1 MSTLNEQLYMDGVVV
16 IGKTRTFSV
25 QINQVTEETQNL
37 TNPEF
42 EPMDLS
48 PYNIRFRLLGSAE
61 GNGIILLEKIITQV
75 TDHDIVGFIE
85 EPTSGE
91 FTFVITGDESLT
103 LGLGVFPIT
112 LELLDADTGEP
123 VHTLTEGGIAQ
134 GEFNKITIVR
144 T

>member
-1 MSTLNEQLYMDGVVV
+1 MSTLNEQLYIDGVVV

-37 TNPEF
+37 SNPEF

-61 GNGIILLEKIITQV
+61 GNGIILLEKIITQ
-75 TDHDIVGFIE
+75 TTNRNTVGIIE

-91 FTFVITGDESLT
+91 FTFVITDDESLT
-103 LGLGVFPIT
+103 LGLGNFPMT
-112 LELLDADTGEP
+112 LELIDTDTEEP
-123 VHTLTEGGIAQ
+123 IYTLTEGGIAQ
-134 GEFNKITIVR
+134 GEFNKIQIVR
-144 T
+144 N

>member
-1 MSTLNEQLYMDGVVV
+1 MSTLNEQLYIDGVVV

-37 TNPEF
+37 SNPEF

-48 PYNIRFRLLGSAE
+48 SYNIRFRLLGSAE
-61 GNGIILLEKIITQV
+61 GNGIILLEKIITQT
-75 TDHDIVGFIE
+75 TDKNAVGIIE

-91 FTFVITGDESLT
+91 FTFVITNDESLT
-103 LGLGVFPIT
+103 LGLGNFPMT
-112 LELLDADTGEP
+112 LELIDADTDEP
-123 VHTLTEGGIAQ
+123 IYTLTEGGIAQ
-134 GEFNKITIVR
+134 GEFNKIQIVR

>member
-1 MSTLNEQLYMDGVVV
+1 MSTLNEQLYIDGVVV

-37 TNPEF
+37 SNPEF

-61 GNGIILLEKIITQV
+61 GNGIILLEKIITQ
-75 TDHDIVGFIE
+75 TTNRNTIGIIE

-91 FTFVITGDESLT
+91 FTFVITNEESLD
-103 LGLGVFPIT
+103 LGLGNFSIT
-112 LELLDADTGEP
+112 LELMDADTEELIY
-123 VHTLTEGGIAQ
+123 TLTEGGIAQ
-134 GEFNKITIVR
+134 GEFNKIQIVR
-144 T
+144 N

>member
-1 MSTLNEQLYMDGVVV
+1 MSTLNEQLYIDGVVV

-37 TNPEF
+37 SNPEF

-61 GNGIILLEKIITQV
+61 GNGIILLEKIITQ
-75 TDHDIVGFIE
+75 TTNRNTVGIIE

-91 FTFVITGDESLT
+91 FTFVITDDESLT
-103 LGLGVFPIT
+103 LGLGNFPIT
-112 LELLDADTGEP
+112 LELIDADTEEP
-123 VHTLTEGGIAQ
+123 TYTLTEGGIAQ
-134 GEFNKITIVR
+134 GEFNKIQVVR

>member
-1 MSTLNEQLYMDGVVV
+1 MSTLNEQLYIDGVVV

-37 TNPEF
+37 SNPEF

-48 PYNIRFRLLGSAE
+48 SYNIRFRLLGSAE
-61 GNGIILLEKIITQV
+61 GNGIILLEKIITQT
-75 TDHDIVGFIE
+75 TDRNAVGIIE

-91 FTFVITGDESLT
+91 FTFVITNDESLT
-103 LGLGVFPIT
+103 LGLGNFPMT
-112 LELLDADTGEP
+112 LELIDADTDEP
-123 VHTLTEGGIAQ
+123 IYTLTEGGIAQ
-134 GEFNKITIVR
+134 GEFNKIQIVR

>member
-1 MSTLNEQLYMDGVVV
+1 MSTLNEQLYIDGVVV

-37 TNPEF
+37 SNPEF

-61 GNGIILLEKIITQV
+61 GNGIILLEKIITQ
-75 TDHDIVGFIE
+75 TTNRNTVGIIE

-91 FTFVITGDESLT
+91 FTFVITDDESLT
-103 LGLGVFPIT
+103 LGLGNFPMT
-112 LELLDADTGEP
+112 LELIDTDTEEP
-123 VHTLTEGGIAQ
+123 IYTLTEGGIAQ
-134 GEFNKITIVR
+134 GEFNKIQVVR
-144 T
+144 N